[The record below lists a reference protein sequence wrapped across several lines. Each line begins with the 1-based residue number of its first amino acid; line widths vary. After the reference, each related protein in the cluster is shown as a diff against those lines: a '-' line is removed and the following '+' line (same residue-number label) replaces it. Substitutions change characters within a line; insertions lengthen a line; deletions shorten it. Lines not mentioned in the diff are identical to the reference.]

1 VDTFASAEGVQM
13 TGRITDAETGDG
25 IPGALFVVLEPEY
38 SVEDFLWT
46 EAQVLGISLADNEGR
61 FQVPELLPR
70 GTTDEPMLYS
80 VLIRAEGY
88 IPITADAIA
97 VTGET
102 ESPVEL
108 NVALSRN

>member
-1 VDTFASAEGVQM
+1 MPD
-13 TGRITDAETGDG
+13 
-25 IPGALFVVLEPEY
+25 
-38 SVEDFLWT
+38 
-46 EAQVLGISLADNEGR
+46 
-61 FQVPELLPR
+61 LLPR
-70 GTTDEPMLYS
+70 GTIDEPVLYS

-97 VTGET
+97 VTSET